1 MEITIENN
9 HLVPV
14 VYIGFVWI
22 SLKSFSELNKVL
34 AEKNSSYLLIGL
46 NFTATVSSFTFLAG
60 LTRAILKPGFAK
72 N

>member
-9 HLVPV
+9 LLVPV

-22 SLKSFSELNKVL
+22 TCKSLSELNKVL
-34 AEKNSSYLLIGL
+34 ADKNSSPVLLGL
-46 NFTATVSSFTFLAG
+46 NFVATVSSFTFLGA